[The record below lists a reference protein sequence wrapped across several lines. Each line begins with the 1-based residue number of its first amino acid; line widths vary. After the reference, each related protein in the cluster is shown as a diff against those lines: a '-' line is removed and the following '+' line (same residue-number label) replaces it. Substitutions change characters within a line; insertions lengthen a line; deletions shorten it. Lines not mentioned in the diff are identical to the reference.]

1 MAEPTTTYVL
11 SGQNALVTGGSRGI
25 GRGIAI
31 GLARCG
37 ANVGVN
43 YRDAAGAAAQVVT
56 EIERYGRKGLAL
68 RADVTDPRA
77 VDRMLTEMESAVG
90 PVEILVNNAGVIK
103 RTPFLEIP
111 QEEWNWVLQTNLHAV
126 FLVGQAVARR
136 MITHRVHG
144 RIINV
149 SSTSA
154 RIAGP
159 NLAHYCVSKAG
170 VTMLTKQ
177 MALELAEHD
186 IQVNEV
192 NPGLIETDM
201 THAYIQNEVNRQSRL
216 SRIPLKRIGT
226 PEDIVGAVLFLASRD
241 AGLMTGASVY
251 VDGGVT
257 VW

>member
-1 MAEPTTTYVL
+1 MAEPVTRYAL

-25 GRGIAI
+25 GRSIAL

-37 ANVGVN
+37 ANVAVN
-43 YRDAAGAAAQVVT
+43 YREAEDAAAQVAG
-56 EIERYGRKGLAL
+56 EISEHGGKALAV

-77 VDRMLTEMESAVG
+77 VDRMLSTVEAAIG
-90 PVEILVNNAGVIK
+90 PVEILVNNAGVVK
-103 RTPFLEIP
+103 RTPFLEIAR
-111 QEEWNWVLQTNLHAV
+111 EEWTRVLDTNLHAP

-136 MITHRVHG
+136 MVAHGIPG

-154 RIAGP
+154 VLAGP
-159 NLAHYCVSKAG
+159 NLTHYCVSKAG
-170 VTMLTKQ
+170 VTMLTKM
-177 MALELAEHD
+177 MALELAGHG

-192 NPGLIETDM
+192 NPGLIDTDLI
-201 THAYIQNEVNRQSRL
+201 HPYIQDPATRQSRL
-216 SRIPLKRIGT
+216 SRIPLKRIGA

-241 AGLMTGASVY
+241 AGLMTGASIY

-257 VW
+257 IW